1 MAFFIL
7 QEKVAMY
14 EIIWHGRGG
23 QGVVI
28 AAQLLAEAAYL
39 DNFQG
44 VTATPTF
51 GPERRGAP
59 VAASTR
65 IAQEPIRTFSQVEQA
80 DITIVIDE
88 TLFGV
93 VDILSRQKKGG
104 IIVVNTSLAADAL
117 PIGNDYRVAVVD
129 AVTIALKNHLI
140 REGAPVVN
148 TPMLGAFAK
157 ASGLIS
163 LESIDKALRNKLS
176 REQIDRNF
184 TAARTA
190 YEQTSF
196 RRIT

>member
-1 MAFFIL
+1 
-7 QEKVAMY
+7 MY

-59 VAASTR
+59 VAASNR
-65 IAQEPIRTFSQVEQA
+65 IAAEPIRTFSQIEQA
-80 DITIVIDE
+80 DFTIVIDE
-88 TLFGV
+88 TLFSV

-104 IIVVNTSLAADAL
+104 IIVINTAAAAEAVPVSDE
-117 PIGNDYRVAVVD
+117 YRVAVVD
-129 AVTIALKNHLI
+129 AASIALKNHLI

-163 LESIDKALRNKLS
+163 LASIERALRSKLS
-176 REQIDRNF
+176 REQVDKNF
-184 TAARTA
+184 SAAEAA
-190 YEQTSF
+190 YVQTSF
-196 RRIT
+196 RRRP